1 MPEKRVIMHI
11 DVNSAF
17 LSWQAVYNIQSGEKI
32 DLREIPSAV
41 GGNQA
46 DRHGIILAKSIPA
59 KKYGVQ
65 TGEVIWQAKQKCP
78 GLVIVPPN
86 YHLYMKCSNTLYE
99 LMKGY
104 SPVVQRFSID
114 EMFLDYTGLESRFGD
129 PVAAAHLIKDHIRRE
144 LGFTVN
150 IGISHNKLLAKIA
163 GDLKKPD
170 MVHTLW
176 RSEIPDKMWPLPV
189 GDLFMVG
196 RKTLKKL
203 SELNI
208 RTIGDLANTDRKL
221 LQAKL
226 KSHGNLIWCYANGL
240 DESPVHPGYFLQMK
254 GIGNSTTIRF
264 DVTDYKTAYKVLLS
278 LTESVAFRLRAA
290 RSCCRVISVEIKTSE
305 LNSYSHQRKL
315 HNATNI
321 TGEIYRNVV
330 SLFNEAWKGEKIRHL
345 GVRVT
350 DLCSD
355 EYMQAS
361 VFDEANADRKQ
372 SLDAAI
378 DAIREKYG
386 NNAVMRAVFAD
397 HEFAPMTGG
406 SGAEDYP
413 VMSSVL

>member
-1 MPEKRVIMHI
+1 MNRIIMHI

-17 LSWQAVYNIQSGEKI
+17 LSWQAVYNIQRGEKT

-46 DRHGIILAKSIPA
+46 DRHGIILAKSTPA

-78 GLVIVPPN
+78 ELVIVPPD
-86 YHLYMKCSNTLYE
+86 YSLYMKCSNTLYD

-104 SPVVQRFSID
+104 SPVLQRFSID
-114 EMFLDYTGLESRFGD
+114 EMFLDYTGLEPHFGD
-129 PVAAAHLIKDHIRRE
+129 PVTAAHLIKDHIHRK

-150 IGISHNKLLAKIA
+150 IGISHNKLLAKVA

-176 RSEIPDKMWPLPV
+176 PEEIPKKMWSLPV

-203 SELNI
+203 LDLNI
-208 RTIGDLANTDRKL
+208 RTIGELANTDRKL
-221 LQAKL
+221 LQMKL

-240 DESPVHPGYFLQMK
+240 DESSVYSGYFLQMK

-290 RSCCRVISVEIKTSE
+290 KSCCRVVSVEVRTSE
-305 LNSYSHQRKL
+305 LNNYTHQRRL
-315 HNATNI
+315 LNATNI
-321 TGEIYRNVV
+321 TNEIYRNVV
-330 SLFNEAWKGEKIRHL
+330 SLFSEAWKGEKIRHL

-350 DLCSD
+350 DLCCD

-361 VFDEANADRKQ
+361 IFDETNADKKQ
-372 SLDAAI
+372 ALDTAI
-378 DAIREKYG
+378 DIIREKYG
-386 NNAVMRAVFAD
+386 NTAVMRAVFAD
-397 HEFAPMTGG
+397 YEFAPMTGG
-406 SGAEDYP
+406 SGAGDYP
-413 VMSSVL
+413 VMSSIL